1 MDKSETEQPET
12 RENASS
18 LFVLSA
24 KNEERLKE
32 RARLLRDFIQNG
44 STRHIDLA
52 DVAYTLQTGR
62 DAMEAR
68 LGIIAGSAE
77 ELTEKLNAFLMGK
90 NSEDIISGRKNA
102 RITRSPCSQTMKTL
116 LTSSAPGLRKEIQE
130 SAAALG
136 KRI

>member
-1 MDKSETEQPET
+1 MRKRP
-12 RENASS
+12 
-18 LFVLSA
+18 LFFVLSA

-44 STRHIDLA
+44 SSRQIDLA
-52 DVAYTLQTGR
+52 DAAYTLQTGR

-77 ELTEKLNAFLMGK
+77 ELTEKLNAFLLGK
-90 NSEDIISGRKNA
+90 NSEDIISGRKKRENNTISMFSDDKDA
-102 RITRSPCSQTMKTL
+102 ADL
-116 LTSSAPGLRKEIQE
+116 VSAWLEKKKYRKVL
-130 SAAALG
+130 AALG